1 MSTLRKNVVHLAKTK
16 HISHQRDRNDTPYAS
31 SCSPQRHPLDTPAN
45 TDINRFI
52 PVSTLWQRS
61 KIQHLF
67 CPAIVAA
74 ATLRYERPVQHTVR
88 GAPCGPAAS
97 FHPIPGNSI
106 PGNDFA
112 CRITRLHDWSFP
124 GQLVSRPTH
133 FARAKATCL
142 RVGVLRVWPEH
153 ETVIM
158 TTTCRAR
165 RSNFAPFSFS
175 FFFFYHSFYYR
186 LRNPSYILRF
196 YSVSRW
202 FIINIFIILIYRDEI
217 TM

>member
-1 MSTLRKNVVHLAKTK
+1 MQPAIVAPPRST
-16 HISHQRDRNDTPYAS
+16 P
-31 SCSPQRHPLDTPAN
+31 PAN
-45 TDINRFI
+45 TDRAATVNRFT
-52 PVSTLWQRS
+52 PLRQRS

-67 CPAIVAA
+67 CVAIVAA
-74 ATLRYERPVQHTVR
+74 ATLRERERERPVHRTVR

-133 FARAKATCL
+133 FARAKATRS

-165 RSNFAPFSFS
+165 RSNFAPF
-175 FFFFYHSFYYR
+175 FFFLLFFFHDSFYYR
-186 LRNPSYILRF
+186 NPSFHPAFLHCLVLLRR
-196 YSVSRW
+196 YTV
-202 FIINIFIILIYRDEI
+202 YY
-217 TM
+217 